1 MTERTPEQIT
11 DEFVLNLQKGNYRI
25 NPDVIYE
32 ASHMNLVNAKKE
44 LLEALDSYTQLR
56 YDSEKTSDL
65 RKIAIICVARIN
77 NAWIQ
82 DLIREKP
89 SIITQLKVLQQENMS
104 LKELNTKLAKENDH
118 QKKQIVELHE
128 TIDRITAKG
137 LNKVGRGINDC

>member
-32 ASHMNLVNAKKE
+32 ASYMNLVNAKKE
-44 LLEALDSYTQLR
+44 LLEALDSYTKLR
-56 YDSEKTSDL
+56 YESEKASDL
-65 RKIAIICVARIN
+65 RKVAIICVARIN

-82 DLIREKP
+82 ELIREKP
-89 SIITQLKVLQQENMS
+89 SIITQVKGLQQENTS

-118 QKKQIVELHE
+118 QKKQIAELHE
-128 TIDRITAKG
+128 TIDRITARG
-137 LNKVGRGINDC
+137 LNKVGGE